1 MENEITDKRDLIE
14 KIKDIL
20 KKKKEN
26 IILNLIHYRSIFINN
41 VFFRLY

>member
-20 KKKKEN
+20 KKKEN
-26 IILNLIHYRSIFINN
+26 ITLNLIHYRSIFINN
-41 VFFRLY
+41 VFFRLF

>member
-1 MENEITDKRDLIE
+1 MENEITNKRDLVE

-26 IILNLIHYRSIFINN
+26 IIINFILYLSIFINN
-41 VFFRLY
+41 VFFRLF